1 MQVLVKSTLSLTE
14 DFFMWTSCECS
25 YCILFHLFEAGP
37 STHQASAP
45 PRNSIPSLF
54 PCFYEDSV
62 PKLSSVYSSWLPST
76 ILIFIFYWCS
86 VTSVKAFKPR
96 QWHHSSS
103 CWGTRCHHIP
113 QEERGYCMS
122 RRSVLSRNCLWLGA
136 LTVPTITQITIRTKG
151 QVCIATLVRGSMC
164 SSWLVFVH

>member
-1 MQVLVKSTLSLTE
+1 MFLLH
-14 DFFMWTSCECS
+14 F
-25 YCILFHLFEAGP
+25 I
-37 STHQASAP
+37 
-45 PRNSIPSLF
+45 
-54 PCFYEDSV
+54 
-62 PKLSSVYSSWLPST
+62 SSVWSWAFHTPGKCSSMELHPQSFPLLLWRQRPKVVIGLFLWLPST

-151 QVCIATLVRGSMC
+151 QVCIATLARGSMC